1 MSRSSFTYAVI
12 PTTGGGLIGTGST
25 GYLPEWI
32 TTGSLG
38 NSRIFDTLTGN
49 IETTLSATQYFRV
62 NNNTGTGISG
72 FQLAI
77 SGTNV
82 ATFSADAAGEIKIGS
97 IFSDSYL
104 TLYAGN
110 SEAVRILKTGFF
122 GINNQNPLSRFH
134 VGSGDIQL
142 DSTYG
147 IIVSGSNTI
156 GHVLRANGTKFISA
170 QLQYSD
176 LSGTPS
182 IPTVT
187 GTLNYIPKFN
197 GSNSIGNSTLLDNG
211 TTIFGGSNLGSR
223 SFSNSKFVI
232 TQLSFGDVETQNVG
246 VFSEAQGTNTGNSAG
261 LYGHGWTYPGLV
273 AGGFTAGVIGEGR
286 TTNNTDVSSAV
297 GIRGY
302 SNDTH
307 VGGFN
312 IGLYG
317 NASGSGTGNYALYM
331 AAGDIRSVVSQTWTL
346 ATATSALNIASGLF
360 NVDTQN
366 NRIGINNANPTVS
379 VHIGS
384 NTSGQQI
391 LRVNT
396 NGSSSPA
403 FSLFRAGVAET
414 VIWTGP
420 SPTSQFQIAINPASY
435 TDAALAVTTKLA
447 LSTSNLDIS
456 SSGFGLKLPA
466 TPGNADAQVIDA
478 YDENSKV
485 VTSGTSGWTYVT
497 CTQYWTI
504 VGRKVTL
511 HTLFT
516 GGTSSATGGA
526 TIPTP
531 SGLTPLR
538 IASGTATNSSGTAL
552 GNGLCVV
559 APTSSTTGT
568 ITTATAISSSS
579 IDKVLTVTY
588 ETSGL

>member
-72 FQLAI
+72 FQLAV

-122 GINNQNPLSRFH
+122 GINKQNPLSRFH

-147 IIVSGSNTI
+147 IIVSGSNTS
-156 GHVLRANGTKFISA
+156 GYVLRANGTKFVSA

-176 LSGTPS
+176 LNNVPS

-187 GTLNYIPKFN
+187 GSLNYIPKFN

-211 TTIFGGSNLGSR
+211 TTIFGGTNLGSR

-232 TQLSFGDVETQNVG
+232 TQLSFGDVESQNVG
-246 VFSEAQGTNTGNSAG
+246 IFSEAQGTSTGNSAG

-273 AGGFTAGVIGEGR
+273 AGGFSAGIIGEGR
-286 TTNNTDVSSAV
+286 TTNSTDVSSAV
-297 GIRGY
+297 GVRGY

-307 VGGFN
+307 TGGFN

-331 AAGDIRSVVSQTWTL
+331 AAGDIRSVVSQAWTL

-366 NRIGINNANPTVS
+366 SRIGINNTNPLVS
-379 VHIGS
+379 LHIGT
-384 NTSGQQI
+384 NTAGQQI
-391 LRVNT
+391 LRLNT
-396 NGSSSPA
+396 SGSISPA
-403 FSLFRAGVAET
+403 YSLFRAGVAET
-414 VIWTGP
+414 IIWTGP
-420 SPTSQFQIAINPASY
+420 SPSAQFQIAINPASY
-435 TDAALAVTTKLA
+435 TDAALATATKLA

-456 SSGFGLKLPA
+456 TSGFGIKLPSS
-466 TPGNADAQVIDA
+466 PGNADAQVIDA

-531 SGLTPLR
+531 PGLTPLR
-538 IASGTATNSSGTAL
+538 IACGSATNSSGTAL